1 MVRTIRILLLLAL
14 HTPVA
19 GPARA
24 TAVAEL
30 AAGMARAHAAEARE
44 KKGQAS

>member
-30 AAGMARAHAAEARE
+30 AAGMARAHVAETRE
-44 KKGQAS
+44 RKQALS